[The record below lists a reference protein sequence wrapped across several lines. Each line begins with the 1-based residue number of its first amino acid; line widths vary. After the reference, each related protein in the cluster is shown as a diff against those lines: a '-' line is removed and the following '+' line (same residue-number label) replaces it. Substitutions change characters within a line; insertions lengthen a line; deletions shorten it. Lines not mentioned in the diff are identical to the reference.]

1 VTTPPE
7 IRPEDHIGLV
17 KHVLRRRDDDE
28 LADAVL
34 ELVRTASDWNAGR
47 RPAGVAWSTL
57 VRNRIVWSRLT
68 AWRTP
73 AAKARSAEV
82 PLFLPGANEDDEI
95 ERAETAAEDPA
106 IRQADARRDV
116 EKLLETLPPREARV
130 LRLRYGIGGG
140 EPMQLGEIARELD
153 LSPSGASLL
162 ARRAIARLRPRQRS
176 KLDAGTAPG

>member
-1 VTTPPE
+1 M
-7 IRPEDHIGLV
+7 
-17 KHVLRRRDDDE
+17 LRRRDDDE

-34 ELVRTASDWNAGR
+34 ELRPHRERLECRPPGPPASHGR
-47 RPAGVAWSTL
+47 PRPEPDRL
-57 VRNRIVWSRLT
+57 VTPHRLEDP
-68 AWRTP
+68 R
-73 AAKARSAEV
+73 AKARSAEV

-140 EPMQLGEIARELD
+140 EPMQLQEIARKLD